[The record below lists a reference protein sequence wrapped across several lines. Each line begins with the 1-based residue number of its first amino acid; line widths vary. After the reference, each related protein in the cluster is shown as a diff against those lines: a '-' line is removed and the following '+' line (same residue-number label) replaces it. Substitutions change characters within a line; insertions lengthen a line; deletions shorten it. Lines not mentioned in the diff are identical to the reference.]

1 MSSTARRVSRGRAW
15 LRAVVLLLALLAP
28 GAAAEVSVASV
39 AAEVVEYDVA
49 GPVLRPAPGV
59 RRPAVPPSPVPPP
72 PAPPAAPAAR
82 PGTERP
88 APRGAPYALVVSRT
102 VVLRC

>member
-15 LRAVVLLLALLAP
+15 LRAFVLLLALLAP
-28 GAAAEVSVASV
+28 GVAAEVSVASV

-49 GPVLRPAPGV
+49 GPALRPAPGAH
-59 RRPAVPPSPVPPP
+59 RPAVPPP

-82 PGTERP
+82 PGAGREWP
-88 APRGAPYALVVSRT
+88 APGGTPYALVVSRT

>member
-15 LRAVVLLLALLAP
+15 LRVFVLLLALLAP
-28 GAAAEVSVASV
+28 GAAAEVSVASA

-49 GPVLRPAPGV
+49 GPALRPAPGV
-59 RRPAVPPSPVPPP
+59 RRPALPSP

-82 PGTERP
+82 PGTVRP
-88 APRGAPYALVVSRT
+88 APGGAPYALVVSRT
-102 VVLRC
+102 MVLRC